1 VTQTSSGARPHNDGS
16 AGDVDY
22 SRYASG
28 YTNFRRPDARIQSA
42 IDDALGG
49 AVTVLNVGAGTGAY
63 EPAHRDVTAVEPSAS
78 MRAERA
84 SAKPAIDST
93 ADDLPFADDSFD
105 AGMSTMSVHQWPDLE
120 AGLAELRRVVTGP
133 VVILTADPAHLRE
146 FWLNDYAPEVMATE
160 ARRFPAIDRVAAALG
175 AAHAERQNGGA
186 ARGQR
191 QNGGAAQAWVI
202 EVRVVEIPL
211 DCTDGFNQAYYG
223 RPELFLDPG
232 ARAAN
237 SAWSF
242 VGAEVEEQ
250 FVRELTRDLDDG
262 TWDERYGQLRTQPT
276 FDGSLRL
283 VISRPA

>member
-1 VTQTSSGARPHNDGS
+1 VTQTSSGARPHDDGS

-22 SRYASG
+22 SQFASG
-28 YTNFRRPDARIQSA
+28 YTNFRRPDDRIQSA
-42 IDDALGG
+42 IDDALGE

-93 ADDLPFADDSFD
+93 ADHLPFADDSFD

-175 AAHAERQNGGA
+175 GAAHGLNSAAAHGEGLNGGA
-186 ARGQR
+186 AH
-191 QNGGAAQAWVI
+191 AWAI

-223 RPELFLDPG
+223 RPELFLEPG

-242 VGAEVEEQ
+242 VGADAEER
-250 FVRELTRDLDDG
+250 FVRELSRDLEDG
-262 TWDERYGQLRTQPT
+262 TWDRRYGQLRTQPT

-283 VISRPA
+283 VISRPD